1 MIQGIAPGPGLFSD
15 HPEVVWGLIASMIV
29 GNVILAVLYLPLI
42 KVWLALLGVPGEWFA
57 ALIVVL
63 AVALGRARMLT
74 QSRRERVTAPN

>member
-1 MIQGIAPGPGLFSD
+1 MRQSLVISRGELSIFVTRPIA
-15 HPEVVWGLIASMIV
+15 ACM
-29 GNVILAVLYLPLI
+29 LA
-42 KVWLALLGVPGEWFA
+42 A